1 MPRNERRFARQ
12 IARLERAMPRLG
24 STLKPGSRVR
34 LPLAIALI
42 IGGCLS
48 FLPILG
54 FWMLPLGLV
63 LLAIDLPVF
72 RPLAS
77 GGMVRFR
84 QWLRQWGGVCATAGD
99 ACWGVRLEPIAEFS
113 GGQAASDAR
122 CSGLLS

>member
-1 MPRNERRFARQ
+1 MTRNDRRFARQ
-12 IARLERAMPRLG
+12 IERLERSMPRLG

-34 LPLAIALI
+34 LPLAIVLI
-42 IGGCLS
+42 VGGMLG

-63 LLAIDLPVF
+63 LLAIDLPAL

-84 QWLRQWGGVCATAGD
+84 MAIRLWGRRLRDRWRVALG
-99 ACWGVRLEPIAEFS
+99 R
-113 GGQAASDAR
+113 
-122 CSGLLS
+122 